1 MWEKNSSLRCIFAE
15 RKKPGRIKNK
25 ATKKTE
31 ENGPPFPCTWISSL
45 QKYFIMRIN
54 YPVIAS
60 ALSLVLFVSCSKEGI
75 RGSGI
80 TRTETR
86 NPEPF
91 TRIHTNGN
99 IDVQVRQG
107 NLQKVTVR
115 GYENLLSITE
125 TKVTGNV
132 LNIQFLHHYNVRNS
146 NVEVFIEIAALQET
160 NINGDADIRIDGFT
174 GGSNFFAHVNGSG
187 NTYIS
192 NCSYTNAELNVNG
205 SGNINAHGLS
215 CQAAD
220 LSITGS
226 GDIEL
231 SCQQFL
237 NARISGSGDIR
248 YWGQPSLNVNISGSG
263 TVKRQ

>member
-1 MWEKNSSLRCIFAE
+1 
-15 RKKPGRIKNK
+15 
-25 ATKKTE
+25 
-31 ENGPPFPCTWISSL
+31 
-45 QKYFIMRIN
+45 
-54 YPVIAS
+54 
-60 ALSLVLFVSCSKEGI
+60 
-75 RGSGI
+75 
-80 TRTETR
+80 
-86 NPEPF
+86 
-91 TRIHTNGN
+91 
-99 IDVQVRQG
+99 VQVRQG

-146 NVEVFIEIAALQET
+146 NVEVFIEIPGLEET

-187 NTYIS
+187 NTYIN
-192 NCSYTNAELNVNG
+192 NCAYTNAELNVNG
-205 SGNINAHGLS
+205 SGNINARGLT
-215 CQAAD
+215 CQGAD

-248 YWGQPSLNVNISGSG
+248 YWGQPSLNINISGSG